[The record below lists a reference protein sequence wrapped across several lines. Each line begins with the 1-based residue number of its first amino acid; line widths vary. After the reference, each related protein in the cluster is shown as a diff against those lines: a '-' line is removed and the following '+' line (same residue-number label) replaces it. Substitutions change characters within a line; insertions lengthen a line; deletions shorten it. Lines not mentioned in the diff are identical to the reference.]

1 MNTKERQNEISS
13 LYQQAMKAWVSG
25 NRLSKNKQIH
35 MMRWRLRNDSKVKN
49 QQMNSDSQFKDTQ

>member
-1 MNTKERQNEISS
+1 MNTKERQNEIGS
-13 LYQQAMKAWVSG
+13 LYEQAMKAWASG
-25 NRLSKNKQIH
+25 NRLSNNKRIH